1 MGMTLNFL
9 QCDGLFSPLQHN
21 KSITC
26 YYSVRAMRFKKVK
39 YLNIYLIIF
48 NRKNGGQKVS
58 LELMYLLSLINTSF
72 SCFNLHLRSGNF
84 TQFANYYIFK
94 LFSWN
99 RWQPITLGIQ
109 ISLVT
114 SNYVVVQSLFHS
126 FQCFSSI
133 RAIGN
138 QLNKKK
144 KALYYL
150 EIRCLSLEFE
160 QHLKIK

>member
-1 MGMTLNFL
+1 MQQPF
-9 QCDGLFSPLQHN
+9 FPLYNIINQLHATIQWELWVLR
-21 KSITC
+21 KL
-26 YYSVRAMRFKKVK
+26 VK
-39 YLNIYLIIF
+39 YLSHNTQEKKW
-48 NRKNGGQKVS
+48 RKKVS
-58 LELMYLLSLINTSF
+58 LELMYLLGLINTSF
-72 SCFNLHLRSGNF
+72 SCFNLHLKSGNF

-99 RWQPITLGIQ
+99 RWQPITLGTQ

-138 QLNKKK
+138 QLKKK
-144 KALYYL
+144 NIFTLH
-150 EIRCLSLEFE
+150 RN
-160 QHLKIK
+160 

>member
-1 MGMTLNFL
+1 MTFFPLYKIINQL
-9 QCDGLFSPLQHN
+9 HATIQWELWVLRKLF
-21 KSITC
+21 
-26 YYSVRAMRFKKVK
+26 K
-39 YLNIYLIIF
+39 YLSYNIQA
-48 NRKNGGQKVS
+48 KNWGEKVS

-72 SCFNLHLRSGNF
+72 SFFNLHLRSGNF

-114 SNYVVVQSLFHS
+114 SNYIVVQSLFHS

-138 QLNKKK
+138 QLKKK
-144 KALYYL
+144 KKVFK
-150 EIRCLSLEFE
+150 LSRN
-160 QHLKIK
+160 

>member
-1 MGMTLNFL
+1 MAITLNFL
-9 QCDGLFSPLQHN
+9 QYNCLPPSQHN

-26 YYSVRAMRFKKVK
+26 YQHATIQWELWVLRKLFK
-39 YLNIYLIIF
+39 YLSYNIQE
-48 NRKNGGQKVS
+48 KNGEKKLS
-58 LELMYLLSLINTSF
+58 LELMYLLSLINTRFSF
-72 SCFNLHLRSGNF
+72 FNLHLRSGNF
-84 TQFANYYIFK
+84 IQFANYYIFK
-94 LFSWN
+94 LFSWK

-138 QLNKKK
+138 QLKKK
-144 KALYYL
+144 IRYL
-150 EIRCLSLEFE
+150 HYLDIRCLFLEFE
-160 QHLKIK
+160 